1 MIKKILLVTFTTT
14 LCSLIIVRLIQIAF
28 DTNLKYILVFND
40 PHRSPIKEM
49 IGDRSLFFKKKCPV
63 NNCYITKIK
72 SVVRRISDFDA
83 IMFYGPKLDKK
94 PLILPK
100 DRSNQQKY
108 IFLSGESAVNYPV
121 RCRNLR
127 GVFNWTMT
135 YKLNSDIYLGYP
147 IIRNITGSIIG
158 PKPIMHWLK
167 WEDMKPIDSA
177 FKKNLEGKIYAAAWF
192 VSNKHAANKRREIA
206 LQIQD
211 ELSDYNM
218 TLDIFGPGEVSCPRN
233 INLVCLSL
241 LERYYYFYLSF
252 ENSLIDDYVTEKLL
266 TPLQHYTVPIVYGG
280 ANYTRFMPEGSYL
293 DVRTL
298 GIKMLVE
305 KMVAAIRNKTIYY
318 DFFRWTNHY
327 SYHSVY
333 ESPMTD
339 PQCELCRKL
348 NDKNSMKE
356 VTIIENFSAW
366 WRSKACF
373 DSDNYK
379 NGSLEPLNFVK
390 VTCWKY

>member
-1 MIKKILLVTFTTT
+1 MIKKILIVTFTTT

-40 PHRSPIKEM
+40 PHRSPIKQM
-49 IGDRSLFFKKKCPV
+49 IGDRSLFLKKKCPV
-63 NNCYITKIK
+63 SNCYITKIN

-83 IMFYGPKLDKK
+83 IMFHGPELDKK

-135 YKLNSDIYLGYP
+135 YKLNSDIYLGYI

-167 WEDMKPIDSA
+167 LEDMKPIDSA

-218 TLDIFGPGEVSCPRN
+218 TLDIFGPGEVNCPRN

-266 TPLQHYTVPIVYGG
+266 TPLQHYTVPVVYGG
-280 ANYTRFMPEGSYL
+280 ANYTR
-293 DVRTL
+293 
-298 GIKMLVE
+298 
-305 KMVAAIRNKTIYY
+305 
-318 DFFRWTNHY
+318 
-327 SYHSVY
+327 
-333 ESPMTD
+333 
-339 PQCELCRKL
+339 
-348 NDKNSMKE
+348 
-356 VTIIENFSAW
+356 
-366 WRSKACF
+366 
-373 DSDNYK
+373 
-379 NGSLEPLNFVK
+379 
-390 VTCWKY
+390 